1 LLQDAGR
8 GLPAAGR
15 NLETDAL
22 VSLLAAIRA
31 TLAVLFGDVSRM
43 VDLTR
48 QAWDCLPEDPL
59 GMTGIRS
66 WIRGIAYA
74 FAGQPAAASRTLSEA
89 ISASQAAGSTCMV
102 ALETYA
108 YGLFELER
116 GHLGQA
122 GAAYRRA
129 LALLAERGEA
139 ETPVAGLVYLG
150 MGELLRIQNELSA
163 AGAYLTKGLRL
174 ASQLSNIAILVQG
187 YISLAWL
194 QQAQGDLEGVLATL
208 AEAEELAQDPAWS
221 RSLALLHAHRAR
233 LLLMQGDMVTAD
245 AWTREY
251 APRMCQDLGSGEQL
265 LLSQT
270 ELMTWAQLQI
280 MQGQPDE
287 TIAALEGLRAEAED
301 EGWLKLCIGST
312 ALLALAWQAKGFPS
326 PSRRAISGHSP
337 TMVFRWPGCSP
348 RARAARPGADLACR
362 AMPPS
367 YWPPSTQRET
377 TLCKMGAQGSR
388 QGRPA

>member
-1 LLQDAGR
+1 
-8 GLPAAGR
+8 
-15 NLETDAL
+15 
-22 VSLLAAIRA
+22 
-31 TLAVLFGDVSRM
+31 
-43 VDLTR
+43 
-48 QAWDCLPEDPL
+48 
-59 GMTGIRS
+59 MTGIRS
-66 WIRGIAYA
+66 WIGGVAYA
-74 FAGQPAAASRTLSEA
+74 FANQPAAASRTLSEA

-122 GAAYRRA
+122 GAAHRRA
-129 LALLAERGEA
+129 LALLTERGEA

-150 MGELLRIQNELSA
+150 MGELLRIQNELSD

-174 ASQLSNIAILVQG
+174 ASQLGNIAILVQG
-187 YISLAWL
+187 HISLAWL
-194 QQAQGDLEGVLATL
+194 QQAQGDPEGVLATL
-208 AEAEELAQDPAWS
+208 TEAEELAQDPAWS

-245 AWTREY
+245 AWARGY

-287 TIAALEGLRAEAED
+287 TIAVLEGLRAEAED
-301 EGWLKLCIGST
+301 KGWLTSCIGST
-312 ALLALAWQAKGFPS
+312 ALLALAWQAKGDGRKALAVLGEALSLAEPEGYLRSFADYGLS
-326 PSRRAISGHSP
+326 MARLLAEGARRASW
-337 TMVFRWPGCSP
+337 R
-348 RARAARPGADLACR
+348 RPGLQSYATQLLAAFNTTGDHASARGPVSATGRHRCR
-362 AMPPS
+362 EG
-367 YWPPSTQRET
+367 TD
-377 TLCKMGAQGSR
+377 
-388 QGRPA
+388 